1 MRPEHGS
8 NRGDDDDGGDDER
21 DERIEDGA
29 PRNEDETP
37 GENRRKREQRVAK
50 IVDVREP
57 DGRIVMRRLA
67 QDSRDTPVPHCSQ
80 DSGNDRDDAENWNR
94 LREAVKYAPDEKA
107 ADGEQADRV
116 EEIRGA

>member
-29 PRNEDETP
+29 PRNEYETP

-57 DGRIVMRRLA
+57 NGSIMLRWFP
-67 QDSRDTPVPHCSQ
+67 QDSRDTPVPHCSR
-80 DSGNDRDDAENWNR
+80 DSGNDRDDAENWDR
-94 LREAVKYAPDEKA
+94 LREAFKNLPHEKA
-107 ADGEQADRV
+107 ADGEQT
-116 EEIRGA
+116 